1 MKKNLSNFQIGNIL
15 TISLAHMLHDSFTGF
30 FPVMLPLLQD
40 KIGFSLVIA
49 GTLPIA
55 LRLPNLLN
63 PLIGSFSDRFK
74 LKYFIASAPVI
85 AVASMTLMGLANNY
99 LTLFVLL
106 LIAGFGSTFIHVP
119 SPVLVK
125 KVAGY
130 KKGLGMS
137 FYMLGGELAR
147 SIGPLIITA
156 AISYWTLEGVWRLI
170 PIGFCLSL
178 LILLKINKVERDSK
192 AYKSTYLNNDSHKEV
207 LKYMLPI
214 FATVTGI
221 FFFQGLMKQA
231 LVTFLPTYMK
241 STGSTI
247 FVSSIALSIMQFA
260 GAVGTFTAGTISDFI
275 GRKNALL
282 IMAVLSPILMILY
295 TYSSGYLALV
305 LLSLLGFFMFFSH
318 PIILAY
324 VHDKDTNRQ
333 SFVNGVYMT
342 INFVVASFASFAVGF
357 LGDKL
362 DLITT
367 FRIGGYLAFGMIPVV
382 LAMKNKASES
392 TMR

>member
-1 MKKNLSNFQIGNIL
+1 MKKSNFQLSNIL

-30 FPVMLPLLQD
+30 FPVMLPLLQE
-40 KIGFSLVIA
+40 KIGFSLMLA

-63 PLIGSFSDRFK
+63 PIIGSFSDRFK
-74 LKYFIASAPVI
+74 LKYFVATAPAI
-85 AVASMTLMGLANNY
+85 AVTSMTLLGVANNY

-106 LIAGFGSTFIHVP
+106 LIAGFGSTLIHVP

-125 KVAGY
+125 KVAGD

-147 SIGPLIITA
+147 SLGPLIITA

-170 PIGFCLSL
+170 PIGLCLSA
-178 LILLKINKVERDSK
+178 LILFKINKVERDSK
-192 AYKSTYLNNDSHKEV
+192 AVKATYLKNDSHKDV
-207 LKYMLPI
+207 MKYMLPI
-214 FATVTGI
+214 FVTVAGI

-231 LVTFLPTYMK
+231 LMTFLPTYMK

-247 FVSSIALSIMQFA
+247 FVSSIALSIMQFS
-260 GAVGTFTAGTISDFI
+260 GAVGTFAAGTISDYI

-295 TYSSGYLALV
+295 TYASGNLALV

-342 INFVVASFASFAVGF
+342 INFAVGSIASFAVGF

-362 DLITT
+362 DLTTT
-367 FRIGGYLAFGMIPVV
+367 FRIGGYLAFGMIPVI
-382 LAMKNKASES
+382 LTMKTKNSH
-392 TMR
+392 

>member
-1 MKKNLSNFQIGNIL
+1 MKKSNFQLSNIL

-40 KIGFSLVIA
+40 KIGFSLMLA

-55 LRLPNLLN
+55 LRLPNLFN

-74 LKYFIASAPVI
+74 LKYLVASAPAI
-85 AVASMTLMGLANNY
+85 AVTSMTLMGLASNY
-99 LTLFVLL
+99 ITLFLL
-106 LIAGFGSTFIHVP
+106 LIIAGFGSTLIHVP

-125 KVAGY
+125 KVSGD

-147 SIGPLIITA
+147 SVGPLIITA
-156 AISYWTLEGVWRLI
+156 AISFWTLEGVWRLI
-170 PIGFCLSL
+170 PIGIALSL
-178 LILLKINKVERDSK
+178 MILVKINKVEQDSK
-192 AYKSTYLNNDSHKEV
+192 AVKETHLHQHSHKEV
-207 LKYMLPI
+207 IKYMLPVFI
-214 FATVTGI
+214 TVAGI
-221 FFFQGLMKQA
+221 FFFQAIMKQA
-231 LVTFLPTYMK
+231 LMTFLPTYMK
-241 STGSTI
+241 ATGSTI
-247 FVSSIALSIMQFA
+247 FVSSIALSIMQFS
-260 GAVGTFTAGTISDFI
+260 GAIGTFTAGTISDYI

-282 IMAVLSPILMILY
+282 IMAVLSPILMVLY
-295 TYSSGYLALV
+295 TYTSGSLALV
-305 LLSLLGFFMFFSH
+305 LLALLGFFMFFSH

-333 SFVNGVYMT
+333 SFVNGLYMT
-342 INFVVASFASFAVGF
+342 INFAIGSLASFAVGF

-367 FRIGGYLAFGMIPVV
+367 FRIGGYFAFGMIPVV
-382 LAMKNKASES
+382 LLMKNKKKEI
-392 TMR
+392 

>member
-1 MKKNLSNFQIGNIL
+1 MNQKRSKFQLSNIL

-30 FPVMLPLLQD
+30 FPVLLPLLQE
-40 KIGFSLVIA
+40 KIGFSLMLA

-63 PLIGSFSDRFK
+63 PVIGSLSDRFK
-74 LKYFIASAPVI
+74 LKYFVASAPVI
-85 AVASMTLMGLANNY
+85 AVTCMTLLGVATNY
-99 LTLFVLL
+99 ATLFMLL

-119 SPVLVK
+119 SPVLIK
-125 KVAGY
+125 KVSGD

-147 SIGPLIITA
+147 SVGPLVITA
-156 AISYWTLEGVWRLI
+156 AIAYWTLEGVWRLI
-170 PIGFCLSL
+170 PIGICLSF
-178 LILLKINKVERDSK
+178 LILLKINKVEKDSNAVK
-192 AYKSTYLNNDSHKEV
+192 VTYLKNDSHKEV
-207 LKYMLPI
+207 MKYMLPI
-214 FATVTGI
+214 FAIVAGI
-221 FFFQGLMKQA
+221 FFFQGVMKQA

-247 FVSSIALSIMQFA
+247 FVSSIALSIMQFS
-260 GAVGTFTAGTISDFI
+260 GAIGTFTAGTISDYI
-275 GRKNALL
+275 GRKYALL
-282 IMAVLSPILMILY
+282 IMAILSPIFMILY
-295 TYSSGYLALV
+295 TYSSGTLALV
-305 LLSLLGFFMFFSH
+305 LLALLGFFMFFTH
-318 PIILAY
+318 PIILAF

-342 INFVVASFASFAVGF
+342 INFAVSSIASFAVGF
-357 LGDKL
+357 FGDKI

-382 LAMKNKASES
+382 LTMKNKANPKLLP
-392 TMR
+392 

>member
-1 MKKNLSNFQIGNIL
+1 MKKSNFQLSNII
-15 TISLAHMLHDSFTGF
+15 TISLAHILHDSFTGF
-30 FPVMLPLLQD
+30 FPVLLPLLQE
-40 KIGFSLVIA
+40 KIGFSLMLA

-55 LRLPNLLN
+55 LRLPNLFN
-63 PLIGSFSDRFK
+63 PIIGSFSDRLK
-74 LKYFIASAPVI
+74 LKYLVASAPAI
-85 AVASMTLMGLANNY
+85 AVTSMTLMGVAQNY
-99 LTLFVLL
+99 LTLFLL
-106 LIAGFGSTFIHVP
+106 LLVAGFGSTLIHVP

-125 KVAGY
+125 KVAGD

-170 PIGFCLSL
+170 PIGVALSA
-178 LILLKINKVERDSK
+178 LILIKINKVERDSK
-192 AYKSTYLNNDSHKEV
+192 AIKATYLQNDSHKDV
-207 LKYMLPI
+207 MKYMLPI
-214 FATVTGI
+214 FITVAGI
-221 FFFQGLMKQA
+221 FFFQGVMKQA
-231 LVTFLPTYMK
+231 LMTFLPTYMK

-247 FVSSIALSIMQFA
+247 FISSIALSIMQFS
-260 GAVGTFTAGTISDFI
+260 GAVGTFTAGTVSDYI

-282 IMAVLSPILMILY
+282 IMAIFSPILMILY
-295 TYSSGYLALV
+295 TYTSGSLALV
-305 LLSLLGFFMFFSH
+305 LLALLGFFMFFSH

-342 INFVVASFASFAVGF
+342 INFAVGSLASFAVGF

-362 DLITT
+362 DLTTT
-367 FRIGGYLAFGMIPVV
+367 FRIGGYLAFGMIPVI
-382 LAMKNKASES
+382 LTMKNRK
-392 TMR
+392 

>member
-1 MKKNLSNFQIGNIL
+1 MSQKQNKFQLSNIL

-30 FPVMLPLLQD
+30 FPVMLPLLRD
-40 KIGFSLVIA
+40 KIGFSLMLA

-63 PLIGSFSDRFK
+63 PVIGSLTDRFK
-74 LKYFIASAPVI
+74 LKYFVASAPAI
-85 AVASMTLMGLANNY
+85 AVTSMTLMGVANNY
-99 LTLFVLL
+99 ITLFILL
-106 LIAGFGSTFIHVP
+106 LIAGFGSTLIHVP

-125 KVAGY
+125 KVAGE

-147 SIGPLIITA
+147 SIGPLVITA

-170 PIGFCLSL
+170 PIGLCLSF
-178 LILLKINKVERDSK
+178 LILLKINKVEQDSK
-192 AYKSTYLNNDSHKEV
+192 AVKATYFKNDSHKEV

-214 FATVTGI
+214 FATVAGI
-221 FFFQGLMKQA
+221 FFFQSLMKQA

-247 FVSSIALSIMQFA
+247 FVSSMALSIMQFA
-260 GAVGTFTAGTISDFI
+260 GAVGTFTAGTVSDYI

-282 IMAVLSPILMILY
+282 IMAILSPILMILY
-295 TYSSGYLALV
+295 TYSSGNTALV

-342 INFVVASFASFAVGF
+342 INFAIGSLASFAVGF
-357 LGDKL
+357 LGDRI
-362 DLITT
+362 DLTTT

-382 LAMKNKASES
+382 LTMKNKISH
-392 TMR
+392 

>member
-1 MKKNLSNFQIGNIL
+1 
-15 TISLAHMLHDSFTGF
+15 MLHDSFTAF
-30 FPVMLPLLQD
+30 FPVMLPLLQE
-40 KIGFSLVIA
+40 KIGFSLLLA

-74 LKYFIASAPVI
+74 LKYFVASAPVI
-85 AVASMTLMGLANNY
+85 AVTSMTLMGVATNY
-99 LTLFVLL
+99 ATLFMLL

-125 KVAGY
+125 KVSGP

-147 SIGPLIITA
+147 SVGPLIITA

-170 PIGFCLSL
+170 PVGICLSF
-178 LILLKINKVERDSK
+178 LILLKINKVEKDSK
-192 AYKSTYLNNDSHKEV
+192 AVAQTYLKNDSHKEV
-207 LKYMLPI
+207 MKYMLPI
-214 FATVTGI
+214 FATVAGV

-260 GAVGTFTAGTISDFI
+260 GAVGTFTAGTISDYI
-275 GRKNALL
+275 GRKYALL
-282 IMAVLSPILMILY
+282 IMAVLSPIFMILY
-295 TYSSGYLALV
+295 TYTSGTLALV
-305 LLSLLGFFMFFSH
+305 LLALLGFFMFFTH
-318 PIILAY
+318 PIILAF
-324 VHDKDTNRQ
+324 VHDRDTNRQ

-342 INFVVASFASFAVGF
+342 INFVIASIASFAIGF
-357 LGDKL
+357 LGDRI
-362 DLITT
+362 DLVTT

-382 LAMKNKASES
+382 LTMKNKV
-392 TMR
+392 TPIQNKI